1 MKRFSLVEKDFILV
15 FVEKDFIAVT
25 PQGGRC
31 LC

>member
-1 MKRFSLVEKDFILV
+1 MKRLSLVENDFILV

-25 PQGGRC
+25 PRGGRC